1 MSPILKQKVLNVF
14 SVKICVFENSV
25 LTFNPGNK
33 SLSNSKPI
41 NDLKSNKCVKK
52 FDVRVEN
59 LSKIKKISDKE
70 TVNSLHLTSS
80 TALLTFLENENES
93 IF

>member
-1 MSPILKQKVLNVF
+1 MDLI
-14 SVKICVFENSV
+14 VKIKENY
-25 LTFNPGNK
+25 LE
-33 SLSNSKPI
+33 
-41 NDLKSNKCVKK
+41 NDIVNLLAYLKSNKCVKK

-59 LSKIKKISDKE
+59 LRKIKKISDKE

-80 TALLTFLENENES
+80 KALSTFLENEKES